1 MAKNKT
7 TTPRGPLPSGNFRVI
22 KIADLKVDRSYQ
34 RDLDEKRVDAMAAAF
49 DKDLMGVPVVTM
61 RGGGDAYVVDGQ
73 HRRALAERMGVKEML
88 CRIVICKTIAD
99 EAQLFLD
106 LNGLVKAVGAFAK
119 FNARL
124 TAREPVAI
132 TIAGIVEAEGLRLC
146 PYKVEHAVTAVQC
159 LEYVHARYN
168 NLARVLHVLTMWLD
182 GDPSA
187 YDGTIVKDVGAF
199 LYEHSSAR
207 DARLVDALREVSA
220 RELKRKTKAA
230 KADLGGT
237 RSEAAMRALRAIYNE
252 GLRGKHRLDRRQ
264 LNGHANGSSKQ
275 THITAQ
281 A

>member
-1 MAKNKT
+1 MAKTKT
-7 TTPRGPLPSGNFRVI
+7 TAPRGPLPSGTFRII

-49 DKDLMGVPVVTM
+49 DKDLMGVPVVTL
-61 RGGGDAYVVDGQ
+61 RGGDVYVIDGQ
-73 HRRALAERMGVKEML
+73 HRRALAERMGVKEIL
-88 CRIVICKTIAD
+88 CRIVVCKTVAD

-124 TAREPVAI
+124 TAREPIAIAI
-132 TIAGIVEAEGLRLC
+132 TNVVHNAGLRLS
-146 PYKVEHAVTAVQC
+146 PYKVDHAVTAVQC
-159 LEYVHARYN
+159 LEYVHTRYS
-168 NLARVLHVLTMWLD
+168 NLGRVLHILTMWLD

-199 LYEHSSAR
+199 LHEHEKAN
-207 DARLVDALREVSA
+207 DARLVNALRDVSA

-237 RSEAAMRALRAIYNE
+237 RSEAAMRALRAIYND
-252 GLRGKHRLDRRQ
+252 GLRGKSRLDRRQ
-264 LNGHANGSSKQ
+264 LNGKANGTVKQ
-275 THITAQ
+275 TVFTAQ